1 MTRERSAPRNA
12 RAAVYDGAVPSDRP
26 PVESVDRALALL
38 QLLSRSGSGLTLDEL
53 THSSGLPKSSLHRT
67 LAALKRRGFATQ
79 QRETGRYF
87 LGPEMLR
94 TAFDFHERLDV
105 RALLRPLLVRLREEF
120 NETVHVGVLDGGD
133 VVYMDKLESSHPIK
147 MTSAIGGRNP
157 SHCTGVGKVL
167 LAWTYPS
174 DASIRAFVAEFGPLR
189 RRTRNTITTTSALA
203 KEMGRIRERGYA
215 LDLEESELGVRCIAF
230 PVFVGRSVPQAA
242 ISVSAPRER
251 LSDRR
256 LHEIAT
262 RFRRTLDE
270 ELSPGAS

>member
-1 MTRERSAPRNA
+1 VSLRRSAQRNA
-12 RAAVYDGAVPSDRP
+12 VYHGVVPSDRP
-26 PVESVDRALALL
+26 PVESVDRALALI
-38 QLLSRSGSGLTLDEL
+38 QILSRSGSGLSLDEL
-53 THSSGLPKSSLHRT
+53 TQTSGLPKSSLHRT

-87 LGPEMLR
+87 LGAEMLR

-105 RALLRPLLVRLREEF
+105 RALLRPLLVRLRDEC

-133 VVYMDKLESSHPIK
+133 VVYLDKLESSHPIK

-157 SHCTGVGKVL
+157 AHCTGVGKVL

-174 DASIRAFVAEFGPLR
+174 DASIRTFVKEFGPLR
-189 RRTRNTITTTSALA
+189 RRTRNTITATAALA
-203 KEMGRIRERGYA
+203 KEMARIRERGYA

-230 PVFVGRSVPQAA
+230 PVFVGRPVPQAA
-242 ISVSAPRER
+242 VSISAPRER

-256 LHEIAT
+256 LGEIAT
-262 RFRRTLDE
+262 RARRVLNE
-270 ELSPGAS
+270 ELSTGAAGP

>member
-1 MTRERSAPRNA
+1 VTRERSAQRNVPI
-12 RAAVYDGAVPSDRP
+12 AVYDGAVPSDRP
-26 PVESVDRALALL
+26 PVESVDRALALI
-38 QLLSRSGSGLTLDEL
+38 QILSRSGTGLSLDEL
-53 THSSGLPKSSLHRT
+53 TQASGLPKSSLHRT

-87 LGPEMLR
+87 LGSEMLR
-94 TAFDFHERLDV
+94 AAFDFHERLDV
-105 RALLRPLLVRLREEF
+105 RALLRPVLIRLRQEF

-133 VVYMDKLESSHPIK
+133 VVYLDKLESSHPIK

-174 DASIRAFVAEFGPLR
+174 DASIRAFVSEFGPLR
-189 RRTRNTITTTSALA
+189 RRTRTTITTTGGLA

-256 LHEIAT
+256 LSEIAT
-262 RFRRTLDE
+262 RFRQILTE
-270 ELSPGAS
+270 ELSPSTG